1 MKLNFEFSEVNLLTF
16 LAIML
21 IGGIIA
27 MLSICSCV
35 DCSPL
40 MKMFDSKENFGNILD
55 DSASIGYKMGVGV
68 PGDTWAAQPRQ
79 TSQQVMDQL
88 YASLSG
94 NKANVPNLNKE
105 LFFFQE
111 NSFKPECCFV
121 PQQYSSS
128 TGCTCISPS
137 QMKFL
142 SSRGGNNNLP

>member
-1 MKLNFEFSEVNLLTF
+1 
-16 LAIML
+16 
-21 IGGIIA
+21 

-128 TGCTCISPS
+128 TGCACISPS

>member
-55 DSASIGYKMGVGV
+55 
-68 PGDTWAAQPRQ
+68 
-79 TSQQVMDQL
+79 
-88 YASLSG
+88 
-94 NKANVPNLNKE
+94 
-105 LFFFQE
+105 E
-111 NSFKPECCFV
+111 NSFSMVKEFFSNFIIGKMDNIHETAINIWEKCYGWSIDYKDNGLFDKNEN
-121 PQQYSSS
+121 
-128 TGCTCISPS
+128 TNKKKLLIEDISQEAREQFLQKTEWDRKLYAYLS
-137 QMKFL
+137 QK
-142 SSRGGNNNLP
+142 